1 MAWLKL
7 IITSDQQNAEHIA
20 DLLAEFCGAEA
31 VTLTAQSEEEVFQL
45 QPDDSP
51 LWQQT
56 EVHALYKLDTDIE
69 PIIKKLMLLLQA
81 DKLNYK
87 TEELADEDW
96 VRKTQEN
103 FPPINIDDII
113 LVSPSWHD
121 ANNFPGKVVKIDP
134 GLAFGTGTHPTTAL
148 CLDWLAHQNMQN
160 KTIIDYGCG
169 SGILALATD
178 ALGAD
183 CIYATDHDT
192 QAIEATNNNL
202 KLNQQQS
209 EAFTVCLAKNF
220 PNVMADI
227 VIANILANPLLE
239 LAELLAKL
247 TKQGGQIIL
256 SGILAEEEQ
265 LITNKYATYFDI
277 TEVTAQNGW
286 LRIIGSKRT
295 LQ

>member
-1 MAWLKL
+1 
-7 IITSDQQNAEHIA
+7 
-20 DLLAEFCGAEA
+20 
-31 VTLTAQSEEEVFQL
+31 
-45 QPDDSP
+45 
-51 LWQQT
+51 
-56 EVHALYKLDTDIE
+56 
-69 PIIKKLMLLLQA
+69 
-81 DKLNYK
+81 
-87 TEELADEDW
+87 
-96 VRKTQEN
+96 
-103 FPPINIDDII
+103 
-113 LVSPSWHD
+113 
-121 ANNFPGKVVKIDP
+121 
-134 GLAFGTGTHPTTAL
+134 
-148 CLDWLAHQNMQN
+148 MQN

-256 SGILAEEEQ
+256 SGILE
-265 LITNKYATYFDI
+265 
-277 TEVTAQNGW
+277 
-286 LRIIGSKRT
+286 IGRASCRERV
-295 LQ
+295 